1 MPTDAPSALGARTQE
16 EDMSTG
22 FIATVTIA
30 CVLLV
35 VFMVLRLTVAS
46 GSASGGVAAMFAKT
60 AASLGF
66 IAIAIAGLYEGAE
79 DFRAAL
85 FVLAGLVFGLI
96 GDMMLD
102 LKVVYLEKP
111 EEGVYL
117 TGGMVSFGVG
127 HIMYLTAV
135 CLFVGEFV
143 TGALIGGC
151 VAVAAVLACATVFG
165 GAKLMKLDFGK
176 FRIHSLLYAFIL
188 MFMSALS
195 VGVCITMNSADMAL
209 FAAGMVLFLLSD
221 IVLTQMYFGGKPRD
235 KVLCTVNHTLYYAAQ
250 ICIACFVFFM

>member
-1 MPTDAPSALGARTQE
+1 
-16 EDMSTG
+16 MSTG

-30 CVLLV
+30 CVLFV
-35 VFMVLRLTVAS
+35 VFMVLRLTVATK
-46 GSASGGVAAMFAKT
+46 SASGGVASMFAKT

-96 GDMMLD
+96 GDMVLD

-143 TGALIGGC
+143 TDALIGGC

-195 VGVCITMNSADMAL
+195 VGVCITMNCSSRWAWCSSCSRISCSRRCTSAANR
-209 FAAGMVLFLLSD
+209 ATKCCAPSTTRC
-221 IVLTQMYFGGKPRD
+221 ITRRR
-235 KVLCTVNHTLYYAAQ
+235 YASPAS
-250 ICIACFVFFM
+250 CFSCEFRCGQDGSMRR

>member
-1 MPTDAPSALGARTQE
+1 
-16 EDMSTG
+16 MSTG

-30 CVLLV
+30 CVLFV

-85 FVLAGLVFGLI
+85 FVL
-96 GDMMLD
+96 
-102 LKVVYLEKP
+102 
-111 EEGVYL
+111 EGVYL

-195 VGVCITMNSADMAL
+195 VGVCITMNSSDMAL
-209 FAAGMVLFLLSD
+209 FAVGMVLFLLSD

>member
-1 MPTDAPSALGARTQE
+1 MVNMSTSDAQSALGARTQE

-30 CVLLV
+30 CVLFV

-96 GDMMLD
+96 GDMVLD

-195 VGVCITMNSADMAL
+195 VGVCITM
-209 FAAGMVLFLLSD
+209 
-221 IVLTQMYFGGKPRD
+221 MYFGGKPRD